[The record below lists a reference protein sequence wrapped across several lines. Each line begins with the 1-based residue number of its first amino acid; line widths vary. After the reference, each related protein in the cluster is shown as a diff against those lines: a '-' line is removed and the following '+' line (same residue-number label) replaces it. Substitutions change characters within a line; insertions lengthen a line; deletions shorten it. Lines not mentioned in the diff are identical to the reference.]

1 MIYNDYSASGSAV
14 FFYTGKG
21 HCTMDYHSYNQNP
34 QESIRRSK
42 RMENAALLL
51 GVIAVATICLVYP
64 ALICGSLAIVFALL
78 SRGGERTLT
87 ARAKTGLT
95 LGSIGLGIILL
106 MIVYTLIIAEV
117 YYGGLLN
124 MAREVYGSMGIDFDA
139 LMNSMYE

>member
-87 ARAKTGLT
+87 THAKAGLV
-95 LGSIGLGIILL
+95 LGSISLGIILL

>member
-1 MIYNDYSASGSAV
+1 
-14 FFYTGKG
+14 
-21 HCTMDYHSYNQNP
+21 
-34 QESIRRSK
+34 
-42 RMENAALLL
+42 MENAALLL

-64 ALICGSLAIVFALL
+64 TLICGSLAIAFALL

-87 ARAKTGLT
+87 THAKTGLT

-124 MAREVYGSMGIDFDA
+124 MAREVYGSMGMDFDA

>member
-1 MIYNDYSASGSAV
+1 M
-14 FFYTGKG
+14 
-21 HCTMDYHSYNQNP
+21 
-34 QESIRRSK
+34 RRSK
-42 RMENAALLL
+42 RMENTALLL

-64 ALICGSLAIVFALL
+64 TLICGSLAIVFALL